1 MFAGKHLSAAAR
13 RAALAH
19 GLSTVGQFEAL
30 NLQQPAILNDDDAG
44 FEVVVVRAYSPG
56 GKKVVDVTAG
66 DIFYYSTV
74 LADAPMCRVV

>member
-30 NLQQPAILNDDDAG
+30 NPQQSEILNEDDEG
-44 FEVVVVRAYSPG
+44 FEVVVVRAYSPS
-56 GKKVVDVTAG
+56 GKKSVDITAG
-66 DIFYYSTV
+66 DIYYYSTV
-74 LADAPMCRVV
+74 LADEPMARV